1 MHRRMT
7 IGHSRE
13 KEKYFSIK
21 KKKQNTKRQQGEG
34 LRHSLSSVR
43 YVNERCR
50 TVNIIRIVVRLNS
63 RAIHDDL
70 LVERRS
76 EKIMKSRKKKKST
89 TMSRGTATE
98 TTVRHNKVSPACLP
112 FHVFTPLRR
121 RERRNGFSIFSIARK
136 LFIVVTKSGCN
147 DIKRDFRVAGYL

>member
-76 EKIMKSRKKKKST
+76 EKIMKSRKKKKID
-89 TMSRGTATE
+89 
-98 TTVRHNKVSPACLP
+98 NNVSWHSDRDDCSSQQSFAR
-112 FHVFTPLRR
+112 VFTVSRVYTAPSTGASKRLFDIFYSAETIYRR
-121 RERRNGFSIFSIARK
+121 YEIGM
-136 LFIVVTKSGCN
+136 
-147 DIKRDFRVAGYL
+147 